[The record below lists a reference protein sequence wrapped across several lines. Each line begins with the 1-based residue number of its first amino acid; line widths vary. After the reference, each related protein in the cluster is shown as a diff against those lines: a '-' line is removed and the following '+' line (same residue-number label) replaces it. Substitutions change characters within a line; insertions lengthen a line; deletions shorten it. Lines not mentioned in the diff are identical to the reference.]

1 MDRWLTGR
9 LLIAMPL
16 LDDPN
21 FSRAVVFI
29 LDHDEDGA
37 LGVVLN
43 RASDVPVTD
52 AVEKFGDLVSVPT
65 VLFGGGPVE
74 PDALVAIG
82 RRSEGSLLAADRLG
96 PEAGWAE
103 LEALDQLA
111 QEADD
116 EDGDPI
122 GEIVDGVQL
131 VDLDE
136 DPLRMSVELS
146 QVRLFA
152 GYAGWA
158 PGQLEEELWHGA
170 WIAVR
175 AEPEDVFTPDPD
187 VLWAEVLARQPGL
200 LRLLADFPEDPAL
213 N

>member
-1 MDRWLTGR
+1 MDGWLTGK
-9 LLIAMPL
+9 LLVAMPL

-21 FSRAVVFI
+21 FSRAVVLL

-52 AVEKFGDLVSVPT
+52 AVANFGALVSSPT

-74 PDALVAIG
+74 PNALVAIG
-82 RRSEGSLLAADRLG
+82 RRSDLG
-96 PEAGWAE
+96 IPESEWEAGAIAE
-103 LEALDQLA
+103 RT
-111 QEADD
+111 
-116 EDGDPI
+116 
-122 GEIVDGVQL
+122 IVDGVQL

-136 DPLRMSVELS
+136 DPALMSLELS

-170 WIAVR
+170 WIAVDT
-175 AEPEDVFTPDPD
+175 EPDDVFTPDPE
-187 VLWAEVLARQPGL
+187 VLWRMVLARQPGKV
-200 LRLLADFPEDPAL
+200 RLLADFPEDPTL

>member
-1 MDRWLTGR
+1 MAEWLTGR
-9 LLIAMPL
+9 LLVALPA

-21 FSRAVVFI
+21 FARAVVFVI
-29 LDHDEDGA
+29 DHDEEGA

-43 RASDVPVTD
+43 RASDVPVAD
-52 AVEKFGDLVSVPT
+52 AVDRFGPLVPAPD

-82 RRSEGSLLAADRLG
+82 RSRRPAPGDMTIVEGL
-96 PEAGWAE
+96 
-103 LEALDQLA
+103 
-111 QEADD
+111 
-116 EDGDPI
+116 
-122 GEIVDGVQL
+122 QL

-136 DPLRMSVELS
+136 DPSALGAEVE

-158 PGQLEEELWHGA
+158 PGQLEQELWQGA
-170 WIAVR
+170 WIAVD
-175 AEPEDVFTPDPD
+175 AEAGDVFTSTPGT
-187 VLWAEVLARQPGL
+187 LWGDVLARQRGAV
-200 LRLLADFPEDPAL
+200 RLLASYPEDPTR